1 MAKKAD
7 FKKIKTKLEELT
19 PEKREIAETLL
30 DKAEFMAV
38 ELAKLQEIIK
48 EKGWTEEYQ
57 NGANQ
62 RGVKKSSEGET
73 YNVVLKNYNS
83 TLAAICKLLPDE
95 KVGGDELMDFIG
107 R

>member
-1 MAKKAD
+1 MMPLPHRRLTSLMARYNGSSILID
-7 FKKIKTKLEELT
+7 CGEGTQ
-19 PEKREIAETLL
+19 IA
-30 DKAEFMAV
+30 
-38 ELAKLQEIIK
+38 IK

-95 KVGGDELMDFIG
+95 RVGGDELMDFIG